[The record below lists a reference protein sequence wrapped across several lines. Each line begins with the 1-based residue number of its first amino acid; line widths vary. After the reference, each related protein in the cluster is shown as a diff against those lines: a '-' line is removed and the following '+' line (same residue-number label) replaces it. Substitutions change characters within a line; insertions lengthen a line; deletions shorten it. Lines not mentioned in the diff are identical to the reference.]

1 MVKVL
6 ENLTIFLFLYI
17 ICIVNYLLII
27 HSMMHKLSYENI
39 WENVE
44 YDSLE
49 IKKSLYSVFSH
60 YEKSKED
67 KFRSK
72 YKWNKYAMKQL
83 AQAKQFWKYFSEIKF
98 WSSNYVN
105 ELKEH
110 YKGNEYVL
118 EMINK
123 FSQSVLNP
131 AFCRPLRRAN
141 VELYSN
147 IAKKMVDQALLQK
160 KTAIIT
166 ERPIISIKLDDN
178 LVIPFYISTWEW
190 GKLWVK
196 TDKFYPFF
204 WISTDDWYFN
214 KWHQSDINNYYW
226 MPLFAAIAIELNTRY
241 KNNEINPYFWPKLS
255 KCELVGRNIVYH
267 EDYKNFVAYT
277 NLWKQ
282 PDDHDQHEGIENN
295 INTTLKKIEWD
306 RVDVANNIKLWWK
319 YFFESIKNFIKE
331 WKKNDVISLVNRL
344 FDKLYYNYSADEF
357 RRHVIFL
364 YGELIKLW
372 YENIKNWAK
381 EGMISPKVEKAAE
394 IYRSKVKIN

>member
-6 ENLTIFLFLYI
+6 ENLIFFLFLYI

-44 YDSLE
+44 YDSLG

-67 KFRSK
+67 KFRSE

-147 IAKKMVDQALLQK
+147 IAKKVVDQALLQK
-160 KTAIIT
+160 K
-166 ERPIISIKLDDN
+166 
-178 LVIPFYISTWEW
+178 
-190 GKLWVK
+190 
-196 TDKFYPFF
+196 
-204 WISTDDWYFN
+204 
-214 KWHQSDINNYYW
+214 Q
-226 MPLFAAIAIELNTRY
+226 
-241 KNNEINPYFWPKLS
+241 
-255 KCELVGRNIVYH
+255 
-267 EDYKNFVAYT
+267 
-277 NLWKQ
+277 Q
-282 PDDHDQHEGIENN
+282 
-295 INTTLKKIEWD
+295 
-306 RVDVANNIKLWWK
+306 
-319 YFFESIKNFIKE
+319 
-331 WKKNDVISLVNRL
+331 
-344 FDKLYYNYSADEF
+344 
-357 RRHVIFL
+357 
-364 YGELIKLW
+364 
-372 YENIKNWAK
+372 
-381 EGMISPKVEKAAE
+381 
-394 IYRSKVKIN
+394 